1 VTSAEV
7 FQEILHRYTA
17 ISRREAIEPAFAV
30 LRSVVDQMFPI
41 ELEDVERARALLL
54 TWPALSARDSLHL
67 ALLQRHGITRI
78 LSFDT
83 HFDGIP
89 GVVRVH

>member
-1 VTSAEV
+1 MTSAEV